1 MAITV
6 DIDNRQDA
14 LTITETSVK
23 LIRQAIV
30 FCYQMEKYPD
40 HYQVSLSFV
49 DNEEIHDLNRKY
61 RGKDEP
67 TDVLSFPVDSESPEV
82 DEKLLGD
89 IVISTEKI
97 IEQAE
102 EYGHSVNRE
111 MIYLLVHSIF
121 HLMGYDHM
129 DENNKRIMRRK
140 EEQVMEAMN
149 LAE

>member
-1 MAITV
+1 MAITI

-23 LIRQAIV
+23 LIRQAIA
-30 FCYQMEKYPD
+30 FCYQMENYPD

-67 TDVLSFPVDSESPEV
+67 TDVLSFPVDSDSPEV

-97 IEQAE
+97 IEQTE

-111 MIYLLVHSIF
+111 MIYLLVHSIL
-121 HLMGYDHM
+121 HLMGYDHK
-129 DENNKRIMRRK
+129 DEENKKIMRRK

-149 LAE
+149 LTE